1 MTDTEY
7 ENAIKDVCSRINEL
21 EQLIYKGNGKPAL
34 IVQIS
39 ELQHQVATLSENF
52 DSRFASLSETLNMK
66 FANMNAILKN
76 YDDNVNNVKQELED
90 HIDKT
95 EDYKAQVSNN
105 KTAVIVAVIA
115 CIGAILSN
123 VVAVSFAR

>member
-1 MTDTEY
+1 MTDIEY
-7 ENAIKDVCSRINEL
+7 ENTIKDVCSRISEL

-52 DSRFASLSETLNMK
+52 DSRFVSLSETLNMK
-66 FANMNAILKN
+66 FANMNAVLKGYN
-76 YDDNVNNVKQELED
+76 DNVNDVKQELEA

-95 EDYKAQVSNN
+95 EDYKTQTSNN
-105 KTAVIVAVIA
+105 KTAVVVAVIA

-123 VVAVSFAR
+123 VIAVSFAK